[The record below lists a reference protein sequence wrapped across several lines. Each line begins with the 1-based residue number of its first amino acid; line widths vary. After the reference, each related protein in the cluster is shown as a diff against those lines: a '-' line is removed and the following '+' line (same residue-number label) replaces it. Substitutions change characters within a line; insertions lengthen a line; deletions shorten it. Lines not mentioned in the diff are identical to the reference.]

1 MTKAEAITYLTEHDR
16 WTLEVGGKTLHR
28 KGPTARGFGVV
39 FQDGATLDL
48 TGAKVTREDEALTI
62 AWPGT
67 KWAAVLRPEV

>member
-28 KGPTARGFGVV
+28 EGPTARGFGVV

-48 TGAKVTREDEALTI
+48 TGAKVTRE
-62 AWPGT
+62 G
-67 KWAAVLRPEV
+67 